1 MFLKDTICAL
11 ATANGMGAI
20 AIIRLSGK
28 DAFKISN
35 KVFSYKK
42 KEGLEKEKSHS
53 IHFGVIKKNK
63 KILDEVLVS
72 IFKAPKSYTGENII
86 EISCHGSIYIQQQI
100 LNLLIEHGAR
110 MAKPG
115 EFTLRAFLN
124 GKIDLSQA
132 EGVADLIASESKGAH
147 QTAVQHMRGE
157 FSSEIKFL
165 RDKLIHFASLIELEL
180 DFSEEDVEF
189 ADRKA
194 LIKLINE
201 LDRKIIPL
209 IDSFSIGNALKN
221 GISVAIVGE
230 PNVGKSTLLNSILKD
245 DRAIVSEI
253 AGTTR
258 DSIEDEIILDGI
270 KFRFIDTA
278 GIRESTD
285 IIEKKGIKKT
295 FDKIKNAHVIILL
308 LDAQNDINKLEDQ
321 IKIFTKYTKKSSI
334 ITVVNKKDLL
344 KPNTKRISEIIY
356 ISAKNNF
363 NINLLIKKLINTTLD
378 STQHN
383 SSVIVTNSRHFQAL
397 RKSQK
402 ALLKVKQGINN
413 SIEIDLLAMDIRT
426 ALDYLGEITGEITT
440 DDLLDNIF
448 KNFCIGK

>member
-11 ATANGMGAI
+11 ATANGLGAI
-20 AIIRLSGK
+20 AIIRLSGE

-35 KVFSYKK
+35 KVFYYKK
-42 KEGLEKEKSHS
+42 KERLEKEKSHS

-132 EGVADLIASESKGAH
+132 EGVADLIASESEGAH

-194 LIKLINE
+194 LITLINE
-201 LDRKIIPL
+201 LDKKIIPL
-209 IDSFSIGNALKN
+209 IDSFSIGNVLKN

-285 IIEKKGIKKT
+285 VIERKGIKKT
-295 FDKIKNAHVIILL
+295 FDKIKNAHLIILL
-308 LDAQNDINKLEDQ
+308 LDAQNDANILKKQ
-321 IKIFTKYTKKSSI
+321 IKKFTQHTKKYSI
-334 ITVVNKKDLL
+334 ITVANKQDLL
-344 KPNTKRISEIIY
+344 KPNTKKISETIY
-356 ISAKNNF
+356 ISAKNNL
-363 NINLLIKKLINTTLD
+363 NINVLIKKIISMTLD

-397 RKSQK
+397 RMSQK
-402 ALLKVKQGINN
+402 ALLKVKYGINN
-413 SIEIDLLAMDIRT
+413 SIEIDLLAMDIRM
-426 ALDYLGEITGEITT
+426 ALNYLGEITGEITT